1 MNKPA
6 TLPHQPGVYQFKNG
20 EDVLYVGKAK
30 NLASRVASYFSS
42 DAPDKAK
49 RLVLDASSV
58 DITVT
63 HTETEA
69 LLLEQ
74 RLIQSLQPEYNV
86 MLKDG
91 IRYAYLVLQ
100 KNPLR
105 LKTVRRVPG
114 QKFPKGKV
122 YGPFGKGSHRFELIK
137 YLRALYFQKTGKPL
151 EKADQQDAYALFE
164 SVLEGKTD
172 LKNQLQQRMHA
183 ASKNQH
189 YEKALLYK
197 NRLAA
202 LYALEEKQSVE
213 QKTSAHQDVI
223 GFAQNGTHVTVQVF
237 RVRFGVLSE
246 QQKYNYESLSEN
258 PVEEFLIQYYASRIP
273 PREII
278 TRHRVPQAL
287 FPETHLKT
295 PKTGVAANLLSLA
308 EENAAQQIHQATPAE
323 IVELQKALQLRKT
336 PKTIEAFD
344 VSTLQGNQTVGAMVR
359 FQDGQ
364 PDKKNYR
371 HFNIQAA
378 NTQNPMPDDV
388 AAMQEIVFRRYDRLR
403 REHQALPDLVIID
416 GGKGQ
421 LSAALK
427 AMDDA
432 AVRIPTIALAKQF
445 EEIHVEG
452 RSQPV
457 QLPKHHAGLK
467 LLQKIRDEVH
477 RFAITFHRKK
487 REKIEK

>member
-1 MNKPA
+1 MNKPKS
-6 TLPHQPGVYQFKNG
+6 LPHQPGVYQFKHG
-20 EDVLYVGKAK
+20 DDVLYVGKAK
-30 NLASRVASYFSS
+30 NLAHRVASYFSL

-49 RLVLDASSV
+49 KLVFEATSV
-58 DITVT
+58 DVTVT

-74 RLIQSLQPEYNV
+74 RLIQSIQPPFNI

-105 LKTVRRVPG
+105 LLTIRRVPG
-114 QKFPKGKV
+114 QRFPKGKV
-122 YGPFGKGSHRFELIK
+122 YGPFGKGSHRYALVK

-151 EKADQQDAYALFE
+151 EKAEQQEAYALFE
-164 SVLEGKTD
+164 SVLDGKTD
-172 LKNQLQQRMHA
+172 LLKQLENRMKA
-183 ASKNQH
+183 ASKNQE

-202 LYALEEKQSVE
+202 LNALQEEQSVE

-223 GFAQNGTHVTVQVF
+223 GFAQDGSRVAFQVF

-246 QQKYNYESLSEN
+246 QQKYRYESLSES
-258 PVEEFLIQYYASRIP
+258 PFEEFLIQYYAARLP
-273 PREII
+273 PKEII
-278 TRHRVPQAL
+278 TRHPVPKAL
-287 FPETHLKT
+287 FPGTRQKQ
-295 PKTGVAANLLSLA
+295 PKTGIAANLLNLA
-308 EENAAQQIHQATPAE
+308 EENAARQIHQNIALE
-323 IVELQKALQLRKT
+323 VLDLQHALTLRKT
-336 PKTIEAFD
+336 PRRIEAFD
-344 VSTLQGNQTVGAMVR
+344 VSTLQGTETVGAMV
-359 FQDGQ
+359 FFENGE
-364 PDKKNYR
+364 PDKTNYR
-371 HFNIQAA
+371 HFNVQTADPRSPEP
-378 NTQNPMPDDV
+378 NDV
-388 AAMQEIVFRRYDRLR
+388 AAMHEIVFRRYDRLR
-403 REHQALPDLVIID
+403 RENKKLPDLVLVD

-432 AVRIPTIALAKQF
+432 SVRIQTIALAKQV
-445 EEIHVEG
+445 EEIFMESQ
-452 RSQPV
+452 SQPI
-457 QLPKHHAGLK
+457 QLPKNRPALK

-487 REKIEK
+487 REKIRK

>member
-1 MNKPA
+1 MNKPEA
-6 TLPHQPGVYQFKNG
+6 LPNRPGVYQFKHG
-20 EDVLYVGKAK
+20 DEVLYVGKAK
-30 NLASRVASYFSS
+30 NISHRVASYFSS
-42 DAPDKAK
+42 DAPEKAQ
-49 RLVLDASSV
+49 RLVLEATSV
-58 DITVT
+58 DVTVT

-74 RLIQSLQPEYNV
+74 RLIQALQPQYNV

-151 EKADQQDAYALFE
+151 EKAEQDEAYALFE
-164 SVLEGKTD
+164 TVLEGKTD
-172 LKNQLQQRMHA
+172 LKDQLQERMKT
-183 ASKNQH
+183 ASNNQE

-202 LYALEEKQSVE
+202 LDALEEKQSVE
-213 QKTSAHQDVI
+213 QKTSAHQDVL
-223 GFAQNGTHVTVQVF
+223 GFGQDGERVAFQVF

-246 QQKYNYESLSEN
+246 QQKYAYESLNEN
-258 PVEEFLIQYYASRIP
+258 PVEEFLIQYYATRRP
-273 PREII
+273 PKEII
-278 TRHRVPQAL
+278 TRQPLPQAL
-287 FPETHLKT
+287 FPDTRLKT
-295 PKTGVAANLLSLA
+295 PKTGVAANLLELA
-308 EENAAQQIHQATPAE
+308 EENAARMLHQTIPVE
-323 IVELQKALQLRKT
+323 ILDLQKTLNLRKT
-336 PKTIEAFD
+336 PHVIEAFD
-344 VSTLQGNQTVGAMVR
+344 VSTLQGNQTVGAMVC

-378 NTQNPMPDDV
+378 NTQNPMPDDF
-388 AAMQEIVFRRYDRLR
+388 AAMREMVFRRYDRLR
-403 REHQALPDLVIID
+403 RENKKLPDLVLID

-421 LSAALK
+421 LSASLK

-432 AVRIPTIALAKQF
+432 AVRISTIALAKEF
-445 EEIHVEG
+445 EEIHVQG
-452 RSQPV
+452 RSQPI
-457 QLPKHHAGLK
+457 QLPKNHAGLK
-467 LLQKIRDEVH
+467 LLQKMRDEVH
-477 RFAITFHRKK
+477 RFAVTFHRKK